1 MCGLSKLWPL
11 SGGQLIQFEAEE
23 DEEEEGEESI
33 VVKLILL
40 KTIFCFL
47 VHLFVSMHIDKK
59 KQNKRKETQTNKK
72 RNNKTNKK
80 LRCKKSK
87 LCW

>member
-1 MCGLSKLWPL
+1 MASRNSDY

-59 KQNKRKETQTNKK
+59 
-72 RNNKTNKK
+72 NKTKGKK
-80 LRCKKSK
+80 LRLTKKETTK
-87 LCW
+87 QTRN

>member
-1 MCGLSKLWPL
+1 MASRNSDY

-23 DEEEEGEESI
+23 DEEEGEESI

-59 KQNKRKETQTNKK
+59 KTKQKE
-72 RNNKTNKK
+72 RN
-80 LRCKKSK
+80 SD
-87 LCW
+87 

>member
-1 MCGLSKLWPL
+1 MASRNSDY

-23 DEEEEGEESI
+23 DEEEGEESI

-59 KQNKRKETQTNKK
+59 TKQKE
-72 RNNKTNKK
+72 RN
-80 LRCKKSK
+80 SD
-87 LCW
+87 